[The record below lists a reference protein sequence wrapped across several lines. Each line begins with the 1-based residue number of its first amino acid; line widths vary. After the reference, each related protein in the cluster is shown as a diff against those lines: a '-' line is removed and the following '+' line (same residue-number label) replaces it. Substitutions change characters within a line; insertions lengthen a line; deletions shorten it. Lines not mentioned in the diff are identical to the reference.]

1 MERPNGAPPPPHRYL
16 GRRAHLQ
23 PSNFNLGPTALPR
36 DQQLGNIQTRIT
48 KSSETGRYA
57 ITITDQQGTIAT
69 ITTACSREALP
80 QLSERIRGIYL
91 ETRDDPKRQIRV
103 PQIRIMT
110 MMLIMEVLKLDPTP
124 TAALIAPKDAND
136 DGRWALR
143 LGADRMKIEVRAG
156 SDLVGLVRLAI
167 AKRAAQAAS
176 EAVTPTAPFPAISAP
191 PASDFTPAPQ
201 PASAH
206 PAASP
211 KPVRRRP
218 NRLPTAATTA

>member
-16 GRRAHLQ
+16 GRRPHLR
-23 PSNFNLGPTALPR
+23 PANFDSGPPALPQN
-36 DQQLGNIQTRIT
+36 QQLGNIQTRIT

-57 ITITDQQGTIAT
+57 ITIADQHGTTAT
-69 ITTACSREALP
+69 ITITCPRASLS
-80 QLSERIRGIYL
+80 QLLERIRGIYL

-124 TAALIAPKDAND
+124 TAALIAPKAAND

-143 LGADRMKIEVRAG
+143 LDGMKIEVRAG
-156 SDLVGLVRLAI
+156 SDLVDLVRLAI

-176 EAVTPTAPFPAISAP
+176 QAVTPTAPFPAISAS
-191 PASDFTPAPQ
+191 PATDFTPAPQ
-201 PASAH
+201 PASASPSAH
-206 PAASP
+206 ASF
-211 KPVRRRP
+211 VRRRP
-218 NRLPTAATTA
+218 GRPPTAAATA